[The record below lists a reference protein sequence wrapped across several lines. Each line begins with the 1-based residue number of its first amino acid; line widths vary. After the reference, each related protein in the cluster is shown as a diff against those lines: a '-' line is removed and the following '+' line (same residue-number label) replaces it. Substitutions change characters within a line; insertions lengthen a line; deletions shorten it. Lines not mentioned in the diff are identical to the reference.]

1 MCQVL
6 AQLLG
11 TMAILVRMRNN
22 RQFPIGTKTLVPGLR
37 DGLSKEIAAP
47 STKGAECS
55 TGNDRPTVRE
65 PRGTIR
71 MRLAL
76 NQDVRPRK
84 IIPMCGFS
92 PTGVWAS
99 FRARVMLLES

>member
-6 AQLLG
+6 ARLLG
-11 TMAILVRMRNN
+11 TMSILVRMRNN

-37 DGLSKEIAAP
+37 DELS
-47 STKGAECS
+47 
-55 TGNDRPTVRE
+55 NDRPAGRE
-65 PRGTIR
+65 HRGTIR
-71 MRLAL
+71 IRLAL